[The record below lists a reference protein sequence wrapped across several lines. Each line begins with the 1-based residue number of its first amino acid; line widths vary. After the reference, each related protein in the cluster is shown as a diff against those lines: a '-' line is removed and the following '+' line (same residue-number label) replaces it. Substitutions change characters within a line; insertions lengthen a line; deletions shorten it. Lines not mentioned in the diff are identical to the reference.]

1 MEKRGQKFEGI
12 CEIINV
18 ILVNHASRIDN
29 PHIKLITMAVDSVNR
44 ITGTRK
50 VIANRN
56 FAKKVEIVAAHI
68 CLMVCLFSAS
78 FETWIPK
85 ASEKA
90 SAMAIVR
97 IPARTT
103 IFECVPDGGIF
114 WGCIIFGCAEEI

>member
-1 MEKRGQKFEGI
+1 
-12 CEIINV
+12 
-18 ILVNHASRIDN
+18 
-29 PHIKLITMAVDSVNR
+29 MAVDRVNK
-44 ITGTRK
+44 ITGTTK

-68 CLMVCLFSAS
+68 CLLVCLFSAS

-85 ASEKA
+85 ASENA

-103 IFECVPDGGIF
+103 IFECVPECRPTIRPRVVMTADVSPK
-114 WGCIIFGCAEEI
+114 